1 MKNYFAHLG
10 FEAFSDRVAD
20 KVIDLS
26 SDKIADKVV
35 EKIKPIL
42 THNVNAT
49 ENTNVDTLLP
59 RRKTAQLLKV
69 SGLNQLCGDCT
80 TKGN

>member
-1 MKNYFAHLG
+1 MKDYSAHVG
-10 FEAFSDRVAD
+10 FEAFSDRV
-20 KVIDLS
+20 
-26 SDKIADKVV
+26 ADKVV

-42 THNVNAT
+42 THNVNVT
-49 ENTNVDTLLP
+49 ENTNVDTLLT

>member
-1 MKNYFAHLG
+1 MKDYFVHLG
-10 FEAFSDRVAD
+10 FEAFSNRV
-20 KVIDLS
+20 
-26 SDKIADKVV
+26 ADKVV

-42 THNVNAT
+42 IHNVNAT